1 MEILIMLVPIIIL
14 MYFMQRSQKK
24 QQKKR
29 QEVLDSM
36 RPGNQVVTIG
46 GLHGVVSEIDDD
58 KKTVTLDCEGIFL
71 EFDRASIRTVK
82 PTYSEETA
90 QSTSVPPT
98 DNTPEPSEEA
108 NNEDRNAEEQS
119 QEEKDESQK

>member
-24 QQKKR
+24 QQRKR

-82 PTYSEETA
+82 SNSAEENA
-90 QSTSVPPT
+90 QSDSVPTT
-98 DNTPEPSEEA
+98 DNTPEPAEDTENRNS
-108 NNEDRNAEEQS
+108 NEDPS
-119 QEEKDESQK
+119 QEDKNES

>member
-24 QQKKR
+24 QQRKR

-46 GLHGVVSEIDDD
+46 GLHGVVSEIDDE
-58 KKTVTLDCEGIFL
+58 KKTVTLDCEGIYL

-82 PTYSEETA
+82 SADTGENA
-90 QSTSVPPT
+90 QSTVPPT
-98 DNTPEPSEEA
+98 DNAPDHSSEEM
-108 NNEDRNAEEQS
+108 NAENNSQEEQEDKDQS
-119 QEEKDESQK
+119 QE

>member
-1 MEILIMLVPIIIL
+1 MLVPIIIL

-29 QEVLDSM
+29 QDVLDSM

-46 GLHGVVSEIDDD
+46 GLHGVVSEIDED

-82 PTYSEETA
+82 PTYTEETA
-90 QSTSVPPT
+90 QSGSVPTT
-98 DNTPEPSEEA
+98 DNTPEHS
-108 NNEDRNAEEQS
+108 EDRNSDDSS
-119 QEEKDESQK
+119 QEDKDESQE

>member
-1 MEILIMLVPIIIL
+1 MLVPIIIL

-36 RPGNQVVTIG
+36 RPGNQVITIG

-90 QSTSVPPT
+90 QSGSVPPT

-108 NNEDRNAEEQS
+108 SNEDKNVDGQS
-119 QEEKDESQK
+119 QEDENKDESQE

>member
-82 PTYSEETA
+82 PTYSEQTA
-90 QSTSVPPT
+90 QSGSVPPT
-98 DNTPEPSEEA
+98 DNSPEPSEDM
-108 NNEDRNAEEQS
+108 EDRNADDSS
-119 QEEKDESQK
+119 QEDKDESQE